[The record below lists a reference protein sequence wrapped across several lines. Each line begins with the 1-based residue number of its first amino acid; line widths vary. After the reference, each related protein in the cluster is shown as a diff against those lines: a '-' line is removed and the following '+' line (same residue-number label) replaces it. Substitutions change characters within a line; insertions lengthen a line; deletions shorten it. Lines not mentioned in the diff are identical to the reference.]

1 MKQVIVIGGI
11 ELNDKLM
18 LTQVLCEGIVGDVRY
33 AVFVV
38 VPRRFF
44 RFVADCSHQIL
55 SSVIFN
61 RIFSLKIFSQNLNRF
76 VSDLIYYAS
85 FGFSLTN
92 CCCYESGA
100 ETMSQE
106 IERQTCD
113 RSCSFN
119 SFNDEANTLRSKTL
133 ICNLTTSQNSSLRAQ
148 SSERRKALVNLKAMI
163 ALSLRCWGELY

>member
-1 MKQVIVIGGI
+1 MNQVIVIGGI

-55 SSVIFN
+55 SIVIFN
-61 RIFSLKIFSQNLNRF
+61 RIFSLKIFSQSLNRF
-76 VSDLIYYAS
+76 VSGLIHYAS

-100 ETMSQE
+100 ETMSRE

-119 SFNDEANTLRSKTL
+119 DEPNALRSKTL
-133 ICNLTTSQNSSLRAQ
+133 ICNLTASQNSSEQCTAGDVANG
-148 SSERRKALVNLKAMI
+148 KPVF
-163 ALSLRCWGELY
+163 

>member
-1 MKQVIVIGGI
+1 MNQVIVIGGI
-11 ELNDKLM
+11 ELNDKM
-18 LTQVLCEGIVGDVRY
+18 LTQVLLCEGIVGDVWY

-61 RIFSLKIFSQNLNRF
+61 RIFSQSLNLF
-76 VSDLIYYAS
+76 VSGLIHYAS
-85 FGFSLTN
+85 FGFFLTN
-92 CCCYESGA
+92 CCCYEPGA
-100 ETMSQE
+100 EIMSRE

-119 SFNDEANTLRSKTL
+119 DEPNALRSNTL
-133 ICNLTTSQNSSLRAQ
+133 ICNLTASQNSSEQCTAGDVGD
-148 SSERRKALVNLKAMI
+148 EKPVF
-163 ALSLRCWGELY
+163 